1 MIRAALVAAVLLV
14 VACGK
19 VGPPSRVPLERD
31 RARPAQDARAPS
43 AAAGETEPEEREQRK

>member
-43 AAAGETEPEEREQRK
+43 AAVGETEPEEREQRK